1 MTCSPCTRISPAT
14 CSGSG
19 ESIFTWINS
28 ERKRPQEPAL
38 NSLSGVKLMSGA
50 HSVMPYPMVIGNLM
64 LIRKASVSMFIG
76 APPTMKMF
84 TSPPNDSI
92 IFLRITERKAVFS
105 SGIFI
110 AMLIGPFSSS
120 GSTCLR

>member
-1 MTCSPCTRISPAT
+1 
-14 CSGSG
+14 
-19 ESIFTWINS
+19 
-28 ERKRPQEPAL
+28 
-38 NSLSGVKLMSGA
+38 MSGA